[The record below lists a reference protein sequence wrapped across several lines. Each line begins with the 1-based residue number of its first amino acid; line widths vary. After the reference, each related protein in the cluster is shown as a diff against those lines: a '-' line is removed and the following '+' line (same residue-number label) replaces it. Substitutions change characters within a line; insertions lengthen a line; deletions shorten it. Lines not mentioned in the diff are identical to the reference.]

1 MSPTRR
7 ADPDLDDLIA
17 EITIDCYDED
27 EVLIGFENAFDEAAC
42 LPCPAVVAGE
52 DVQLLS
58 VFAANGRRELTATC
72 QRADRRHQIAILDI
86 EIPVEQPGLTPA
98 GRLPTLARRRRR
110 NHLNSYRK

>member
-27 EVLIGFENAFDEAAC
+27 EVLTGFENAFDEAVC
-42 LPCPAVVAGE
+42 LPCPAVVVGE

-86 EIPVEQPGLTPA
+86 EIPVEQPASHLQA
-98 GRLPTLARRRRR
+98 AYRRW
-110 NHLNSYRK
+110 LGADGETT